1 MSLRYA
7 ATLIEA
13 LLVPGILN
21 VCIRLLIY
29 KNFYCI
35 ETIFSK
41 YFWKKSNKIAHNGY
55 VRDPTALT
63 VASLVYGVVISRV
76 HLLSCIASSSLY
88 GVIKPQHLRSLGF
101 EWLERLG
108 FKGKNTP

>member
-21 VCIRLLIY
+21 VCICLLIY

-41 YFWKKSNKIAHNGY
+41 YFWKKSNKIAHSGY
-55 VRDPTALT
+55 VRDPTAHA
-63 VASLVYGVVISRV
+63 VASLVRGVISRV
-76 HLLSCIASSSLY
+76 RLLSCVASSTMY
-88 GVIKPQHLRSLGF
+88 F
-101 EWLERLG
+101 A
-108 FKGKNTP
+108 T